1 MATLHEALMM
11 GVDCLQSGQAAEAEH
26 ICGQILAVDPENP
39 SAVFL
44 QGVAQ
49 AQQGKLAAAQRSL
62 NTAALRTPD
71 NPDVHLNLGRVH
83 YLLGRPAE
91 AEADLRACLA
101 LEPDNAAAKIE
112 LTKVFNLSRNFS
124 AAKTLAS
131 EILSRH
137 PQAVDAYAALSEALR
152 EENAPEEAE
161 RHARD
166 GLRRAPENS
175 QLHCELGMSLL
186 ALSRPDDAVIALT
199 AATRYDPRCW
209 KAHFNLCR
217 IFLAMGRLEEAWFH
231 LDQGYAAYPDG
242 PFAER
247 ARGFPQPR
255 WKGEPLTGKRLR
267 VWQPYAIGEEILYAG
282 VYAEAAAGARQLIID
297 ATPKLI
303 PLFRRSFPDIIF
315 TPRSYPPEPGS
326 PPADLQCNGLD
337 LLRWLRPGRNAFPP
351 PRAYLTA
358 APVDI
363 AESRRYLASLGAG
376 PKIGISWNSA
386 SATDKRKSITPESLV
401 PLLRLPGFVFINI
414 QYGDRQEEVRRLRD
428 EHGVTLHAPG
438 DFDLFEDIDR
448 LAGLVA
454 ALDCVVT
461 IPNINAHLANALNI
475 PTILLAKGF
484 MQNFSLQGNR
494 SLWHPSIYAVI
505 RKDDDSKNIDRS
517 VQEAADKLVKIFNN
531 KQPIN

>member
-11 GVDCLQSGQAAEAEH
+11 CVDRLQCGQADEAEH
-26 ICGQILAVDPENP
+26 ICGQILAVDPDNP

-44 QGVAQ
+44 LGVAQ
-49 AQQGKLAAAQRSL
+49 AQQGKLAAAQSSL
-62 NTAALRTPD
+62 STAALRAPA
-71 NPDVHLNLGRVH
+71 NPDVHLNLGRVR

-101 LEPDNAAAKIE
+101 LAPDNPAAKIE
-112 LTKVFNLSRNFS
+112 LTKVFNLSRNFP
-124 AAKTLAS
+124 AAKALAS
-131 EILSRH
+131 EILSLH

-152 EENAPEEAE
+152 EEGAPEEAE

-166 GLRRAPENS
+166 GLRRAPENP

-186 ALSRPDDAVIALT
+186 ALSRPDDAVISLT

-217 IFLAMGRLEEAWFH
+217 ILLALGRLEEAWFH

-247 ARGFPQPR
+247 ARGFPYPR
-255 WKGEPLTGKRLR
+255 WTGESLVGKRLR
-267 VWQPYAIGEEILYAG
+267 VWQPYVIGEEILYAG
-282 VYAEAAAGARQLIID
+282 VYAEAATAARQVIID

-303 PLFRRSFPDIIF
+303 PLLRRSFPDITF
-315 TPRSYPPEPGS
+315 TPRSYPPLPDS

-337 LLRWLRPGRNAFPP
+337 LLRRLRPDRNAFPP

-358 APVDI
+358 APADVAD
-363 AESRRYLASLGAG
+363 SRRHLASLGPG

-386 SATDKRKSITPESLV
+386 STGDKRKSITPESLV
-401 PLLRLPGFVFINI
+401 PLLRLPGFIFVNI
-414 QYGDRQEEVRRLRD
+414 QYGDRQEEIRRLRD
-428 EHGVTLHAPG
+428 EHGVTLHSPG
-438 DFDLFEDIDR
+438 DFDLFENIDR
-448 LAGLVA
+448 LAGLIA
-454 ALDCVVT
+454 ALDGVVT

-484 MQNFSLQGNR
+484 MQNFSLQGSR
-494 SLWHPSIYAVI
+494 SLWHPSIYAIV
-505 RKDDDSKNIDRS
+505 RKDDDPTSIDRS
-517 VQEAADKLVKIFNN
+517 VQEAAHKLAENFNN
-531 KQPIN
+531 KR